1 MHTYLSG
8 VRDRA
13 DNKATRGVFILS
25 SGLNDEFSCS
35 LIFHSELM
43 MPLNC
48 NLVISRPL
56 SHLSL
61 IFLFYNSCRQF
72 CWLRPLLGCDCVSHN
87 SISVLLNAVQL
98 YTNSSWQKTLS
109 SWFNSIYDYSN
120 QRFGGNG
127 NFNSRTPHLISFGID
142 SMIFFL
148 SSLMSHFLHSFCRR
162 KKKQRIEFAIRCHF
176 SIPLF
181 FSPLLV
187 GVTTNALQFTIS
199 SSHSKYLE

>member
-8 VRDRA
+8 VSDRA

-56 SHLSL
+56 SRLSL
-61 IFLFYNSCRQF
+61 IFSFYNFCRQF

-142 SMIFFL
+142 SMIFFFFLRLCHIFYTLFVVAKKGAYWIRHTVSFFHSIILL
-148 SSLMSHFLHSFCRR
+148 SSPCRCDN
-162 KKKQRIEFAIRCHF
+162 KCAAIHN
-176 SIPLF
+176 IIKP
-181 FSPLLV
+181 
-187 GVTTNALQFTIS
+187 
-199 SSHSKYLE
+199 